1 MAYLDVENGGKI
13 YYEHHKGSGRAVLNI
28 HSWAMSLRVW
38 DTMLYPLQKRGNA
51 VVAFDQRCCGHS
63 DKDFTESSIAA
74 SARDAVALVDALG
87 LDGVVV
93 NGWSLGGAVATETAR
108 LLGSRCA
115 GLILTCGASP
125 RYTQADGFPHGNK
138 AEDVL
143 AILEAIQPNRAEFFQ
158 NISRAV
164 CAKPVSEATLD
175 WMRGLFWESTPG
187 ADLPLGELATI
198 DQREVIAQLDV
209 PLLAIVGSDDS
220 FTPPG
225 IGETAAKLAK
235 HGQVVRFEGCGHA
248 PQIEDYP
255 GYVAAV
261 TTFLDRIG

>member
-1 MAYLDVENGGKI
+1 MAHLDVENGREI
-13 YYEHHKGSGRAVLNI
+13 YYEHHTGSGRPVLNI

-38 DTMLYPLQKRGNA
+38 DTMLYPLQQRGHA
-51 VVAFDQRCCGHS
+51 VVAFDQRCCGRS
-63 DKDFTESSIAA
+63 DKDFAESSIAA
-74 SARDAVALVDALG
+74 SARDAVALVDTLG

-93 NGWSLGGAVATETAR
+93 NGWSLGGAIATETAR

-125 RYTQADGFPHGNK
+125 RYTRGDGFPHGST
-138 AEDVL
+138 AEDVQ
-143 AILEAIQPNRAEFFQ
+143 ATVDAIQPNRAEFFQ

-164 CAKPVSEATLD
+164 CVKPVSEATLD

-187 ADLPLGELATI
+187 ADMPLGELAAL
-198 DQREVIAQLDV
+198 DQRDVLAQLNV
-209 PLLAIVGSDDS
+209 PLLSIVGSEDG

-235 HGQVVRFEGCGHA
+235 YGQLVRFEGCGHA

-261 TTFLDRIG
+261 TAFLDRIG

>member
-1 MAYLDVENGGKI
+1 MAYLNVENGRSI
-13 YYEHHKGSGRAVLNI
+13 YYEHHSGSGRPVLNI

-38 DTMLYPLQKRGNA
+38 DTMLYPLQKRGHA
-51 VVAFDQRCCGHS
+51 VVAFDQRCCGSS
-63 DKDFTESSIAA
+63 DKDFSESTIAA

-93 NGWSLGGAVATETAR
+93 NGWSLGGAVATETVR

-125 RYTQADGFPHGNK
+125 RYTQADGFPHG
-138 AEDVL
+138 ATAADVQ
-143 AILEAIQPNRAEFFQ
+143 ATVDAIQLSRAEFFH
-158 NISRAV
+158 NIARAV

-175 WMRGLFWESTPG
+175 WMRGIFWESTPG

-198 DQREVIAQLDV
+198 DQRDIIAQLDV
-209 PLLAIVGSDDS
+209 PLLAIVGSEDA

-235 HGQVVRFEGCGHA
+235 HGQSVRFEGCGHA

-261 TTFLDRIG
+261 TAFLDQIG

>member
-1 MAYLDVENGGKI
+1 
-13 YYEHHKGSGRAVLNI
+13 VLNI
-28 HSWAMSLRVW
+28 HAWAMSLRVW
-38 DTMLYPLQKRGNA
+38 DTMLYPLQKRGHA
-51 VVAFDQRCCGHS
+51 VVAFDQRCCGNS
-63 DKDFTESSIAA
+63 DKDFAESSIAA

-93 NGWSLGGAVATETAR
+93 NGWSLGGAVATETVR

-125 RYTQADGFPHGNK
+125 RYTRADGFPHG
-138 AEDVL
+138 ATADDVQ
-143 AILEAIQPNRAEFFQ
+143 ATVDAIQPNRAEFFH
-158 NISRAV
+158 NIARVV

-175 WMRGLFWESTPG
+175 WMRGIFWDSTPG

-198 DQREVIAQLDV
+198 DQRDMLAGLDV
-209 PLLAIVGSDDS
+209 PLLAIVGSDDT

-235 HGQVVRFEGCGHA
+235 HGQLVRFEGCGHA

-261 TTFLDRIG
+261 TAFLDEIG

>member
-1 MAYLDVENGGKI
+1 MAHLEVENGRSI
-13 YYEHHKGSGRAVLNI
+13 YYEHHNGNGRPVLNI

-38 DTMLYPLQKRGNA
+38 DTMLYPLLNRGHT
-51 VVAFDQRCCGHS
+51 VVAFDQRCCGNS
-63 DKDFTESSIAA
+63 DKDFAESSIAA

-93 NGWSLGGAVATETAR
+93 NGWSLGGAVATETVR

-125 RYTQADGFPHGNK
+125 RYTQADSFPHG
-138 AEDVL
+138 ATAADVQ
-143 AILEAIQPNRAEFFQ
+143 ATVDAIQPNRAEFFH
-158 NISRAV
+158 NISRVV

-175 WMRGLFWESTPG
+175 WMRAIFWESTPG

-198 DQREVIAQLDV
+198 DQRNMLAELDV
-209 PLLAIVGSDDS
+209 PLLAIVGSHDT

-225 IGETAAKLAK
+225 IGEAAAKLAK
-235 HGQVVRFEGCGHA
+235 HGQLVRFEGCGHA

-261 TTFLDRIG
+261 TAFLDEIG